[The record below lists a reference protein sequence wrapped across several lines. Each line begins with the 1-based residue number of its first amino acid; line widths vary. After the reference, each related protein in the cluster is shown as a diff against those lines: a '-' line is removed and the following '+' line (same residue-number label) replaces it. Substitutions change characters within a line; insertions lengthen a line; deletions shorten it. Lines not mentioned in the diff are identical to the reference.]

1 MWDESFYLYVKDPS
15 TAVLSFRAMDKDLF
29 KDDDLMGVG
38 AISVRELQVQKNK
51 NKSNKFLVQYL
62 FNILY
67 AIMIKYIS
75 LPS

>member
-51 NKSNKFLVQYL
+51 IKSNKFLV
-62 FNILY
+62 
-67 AIMIKYIS
+67 
-75 LPS
+75 

>member
-51 NKSNKFLVQYL
+51 IKSNKFLVQYL

-67 AIMIKYIS
+67 TIMIKYIS